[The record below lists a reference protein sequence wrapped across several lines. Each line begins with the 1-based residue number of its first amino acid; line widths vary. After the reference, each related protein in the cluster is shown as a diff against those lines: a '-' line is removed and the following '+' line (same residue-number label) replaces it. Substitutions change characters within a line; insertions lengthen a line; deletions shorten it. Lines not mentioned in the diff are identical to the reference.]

1 MKGLLLEEEA
11 AEDAWSAA
19 VPLLEAVEEDQL
31 RPEEEHLK
39 VKVAAELPFY
49 FLMSCVRPQK

>member
-1 MKGLLLEEEA
+1 LEEEA